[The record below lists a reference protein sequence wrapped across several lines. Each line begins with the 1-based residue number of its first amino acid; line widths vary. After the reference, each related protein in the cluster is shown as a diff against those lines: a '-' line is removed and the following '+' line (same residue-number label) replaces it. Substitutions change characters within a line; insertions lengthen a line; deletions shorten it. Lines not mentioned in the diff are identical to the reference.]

1 MSSVEESTNT
11 KDVIHEGD
19 VIYYYDIYSHPEESI
34 DLSYYWRSHV
44 KKGIVVRI
52 LEPNTMVSL
61 TDYETG
67 RYVPA
72 SYPFFAKDKTTL
84 RKEIAK
90 NRLQSI
96 RVLLADWEEIYEKG
110 PEYDN

>member
-1 MSSVEESTNT
+1 MSSAEESTST
-11 KDVIHEGD
+11 KDVFHEGD
-19 VIYYYDIYSHPEESI
+19 VVYYYDIYSRSDESI
-34 DLSYYWRSHV
+34 DLSYYWRSLV
-44 KKGIVVRI
+44 KKGKVVHVQ
-52 LEPNTMVSL
+52 EPHTMVSL
-61 TDYETG
+61 TDCETG

-72 SYPFFAKDKTTL
+72 SYPFVAKDKTTL

-96 RVLLADWEEIYEKG
+96 RVLLADWEEVYEKG